1 MNMEKIRNNYGF
13 SMVELLA
20 AVAILGVLAAI
31 AVVSVGTVLENAE
44 EKHYETQEKNMI
56 MAAQSYVQDNRN
68 LLPKRV
74 GDSRVVTLQE
84 LQNAKYIGDVVD
96 RSKKNCSEGTVT
108 VFRYSKEGYSYTAY
122 LKCGSKVIGS
132 QSSEIKGPI
141 INLNA
146 SQADN
151 NYKNAYFTYSI
162 LPNSENDGEIVSYN
176 YQIFKDTVLVY
187 DSGSISVS
195 RASSIENKKVSLKT
209 YVPGNLKIV
218 FSATNHLGGT
228 TSAKIESKNYQ
239 DPDGPECGEVTP
251 KRSDWANLD
260 EVVISITCIDNSGSG
275 CARDI
280 FTQHFTTDS
289 EINSIEIVNNL
300 GKKTSCPVDTYID
313 KTPPDKPIITN
324 TYENTWINQNYT
336 LKLKSNDKTSGI
348 EYFQYRYP
356 NSVIES
362 EKNWT
367 NYETSKREGDSLT
380 SGDYTYTT
388 PVINTE
394 RNEIIEI
401 RACDQAGNCSD
412 AAQSIIKIDK
422 TAPSCTISRNIPNPD
437 GASGWYISEVV
448 VSLNPNDPVGSGQ
461 TAKKSP
467 LYYALTTGGETYS
480 SNPLSGALSKT
491 QGDTSS
497 SGVLY
502 KGYIKDEAGNKASC
516 QDASKIYIDTTP
528 FVSQSFGYTGAV
540 QTFTAPYSGTYKLE
554 VWGAA
559 GGTASGQRGGYG
571 GYATGKVYLTAGQV
585 LYVAVGGKGSSGH
598 PTGYVSGGWNG
609 GGGVNASSD
618 HPTNRYVAGGG
629 GATHI
634 AKNNNRGV
642 LSNYASYTSE
652 ILIVAGGG
660 GGGYY
665 HTTSGYYG
673 VGGHGGGTTGGNGT
687 YANGCCQG
695 LGGSQSGP
703 GYANGHS
710 STAKGGFGYGG
721 TVGHQSHGSGGGG
734 GWYGGGGSY
743 GTSGSSNSSGGGGS
757 SYTGGVTGGSTTA
770 GSRNDHGYATISNAA

>member
-1 MNMEKIRNNYGF
+1 MKRLRNNYGF

-84 LQNAKYIGDVVD
+84 LQSAKYIGDVVD

-356 NSVIES
+356 NSAIES

-367 NYETSKREGDSLT
+367 NYETSKREEDSLT

-422 TAPSCTISRNIPNPD
+422 TAPSCTISRNIPTPD

-528 FVSQSFGYTGAV
+528 FVEVSFSSSNSI
-540 QTFTAPYSGTYKLE
+540 QTFTVPYTATYKLE
-554 VWGAA
+554 VWGARGGRGCQNAACNSNYA
-559 GGTASGQRGGYG
+559 GGLGGYSYG
-571 GYATGKVYLTAGQV
+571 EKHLTAGTV
-585 LYVAVGGKGSSGH
+585 LYIVTGGVGANSTSSNCNGAAG
-598 PTGYVSGGWNG
+598 GYNG
-609 GGGVNASSD
+609 GGRGGNDSNCD
-618 HPTNRYVAGGG
+618 TGGNGIEPGAGGG

-634 AKNNNRGV
+634 ATVSGLLQNIGA
-642 LSNYASYTSE
+642 SNISKV
-652 ILIVAGGG
+652 LIVAGGG
-660 GGGYY
+660 GGGAY
-665 HTTSGYYG
+665 
-673 VGGHGGGTTGGNGT
+673 VGKGGSGGGSVGTRNGSCGTAGTQSTGNAFGLGGNGT
-687 YANGCCQG
+687 ANT
-695 LGGSQSGP
+695 GGSGGAGGGLYGGIAGGNDCSGP
-703 GYANGHS
+703 G
-710 STAKGGFGYGG
+710 
-721 TVGHQSHGSGGGG
+721 GSGYIGGL
-734 GWYGGGGSY
+734 
-743 GTSGSSNSSGGGGS
+743 TN
-757 SYTGGVTGGSTTA
+757 A
-770 GSRNDHGYATISNAA
+770 GSEAGKNSEAGKAKITLVN